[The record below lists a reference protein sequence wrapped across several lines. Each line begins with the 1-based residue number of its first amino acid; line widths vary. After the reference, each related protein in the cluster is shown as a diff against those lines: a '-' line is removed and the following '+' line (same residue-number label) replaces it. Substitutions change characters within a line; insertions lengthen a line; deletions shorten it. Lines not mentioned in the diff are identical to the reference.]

1 MDTLGLLLGVLVTTA
16 GLPDAD
22 GARWLLAAF
31 AAKFRRLAKLWADG
45 AYAGDLVDWA
55 RQRFGLDLEVVG
67 RPTGQRGFVVVP
79 RRWPVERSFAWYGR
93 NRRLSKDYEIDPFCS
108 ESWIYLAS
116 IQLMLKR
123 LATPPPQ
130 PTAPT

>member
-1 MDTLGLLLGVLVTTA
+1 VDTLGLLLGVLVTTA

-31 AAKFRRLAKLWADG
+31 AAKFRRLAKLWADH
-45 AYAGDLVDWA
+45 AYAGDLVGWA
-55 RQRFGLDLEVVG
+55 QRCFGLDLETVE
-67 RPTGQRGFVVVP
+67 RPAGQRGFVLLP

-93 NRRLSKDYEIDPFCS
+93 NRRLSKDYEIDPFYS

-123 LATPPPQ
+123 LAAPLAQ
-130 PTAPT
+130 ETAPA